1 MRARLLHPIGER
13 QHGRRPRRRRLG
25 DRRVRGRLLGRGV
38 AVEVEPTP
46 RPCDPAVQ
54 RVREAGGPVDQASY
68 SCECGYLFRAAVS
81 TTVIC
86 PHCGTDQ
93 SW

>member
-1 MRARLLHPIGER
+1 MMRTRLLHSIGER
-13 QHGRRPRRRRLG
+13 QHGRRLRRRRLRA
-25 DRRVRGRLLGRGV
+25 RRLRGRGV
-38 AVEVEPTP
+38 ALEAEQIP

-68 SCECGYLFRAAVS
+68 TCECGYLFRAAVS

-93 SW
+93 GW